1 MWSQPNKVYALAG
14 SMIQVYDQVCE
25 AFHCSISNET
35 LRFVCVLVLYG
46 KCLCVFQVR
55 QKFSVDDFSHYLFT
69 PRDLTRWVLGLLRYD
84 MSESA
89 KDKSRFEII
98 HFH

>member
-1 MWSQPNKVYALAG
+1 ML
-14 SMIQVYDQVCE
+14 
-25 AFHCSISNET
+25 
-35 LRFVCVLVLYG
+35 
-46 KCLCVFQVR
+46 LCFQVR